1 HVPVTARAAGA
12 STARVP
18 RRRDPGHLQLRHAV
32 RMVRRDSRLAGARGG
47 AAHRR
52 VGVRP
57 GSVSGGQ
64 GLSARGRCGTGHG
77 AGLPRHALGWPVR
90 RVNVVDPEHEPARVG
105 APERESG
112 PVRRPP
118 RLLVRLFWSL
128 HRGLLRLSGG
138 RFGLSRPKLGK
149 RFGMMRIDTVG
160 RRSGQPRMV
169 IVGYF
174 EDGPNLVTLAM
185 NGWADAPPAWWLNL
199 EAHPETT

>member
-1 HVPVTARAAGA
+1 
-12 STARVP
+12 
-18 RRRDPGHLQLRHAV
+18 
-32 RMVRRDSRLAGARGG
+32 M
-47 AAHRR
+47 
-52 VGVRP
+52 
-57 GSVSGGQ
+57 
-64 GLSARGRCGTGHG
+64 
-77 AGLPRHALGWPVR
+77 
-90 RVNVVDPEHEPARVG
+90 NVVDPEHEPARVG

-118 RLLVRLFWSL
+118 RFLVRLFWSL

-199 EAHPETT
+199 EAHPETTVTLADGLRRVHAREAVGRERSRLWARFRDFPGWGADLDSLAELRTRETPVVVLEPTEDGGSA